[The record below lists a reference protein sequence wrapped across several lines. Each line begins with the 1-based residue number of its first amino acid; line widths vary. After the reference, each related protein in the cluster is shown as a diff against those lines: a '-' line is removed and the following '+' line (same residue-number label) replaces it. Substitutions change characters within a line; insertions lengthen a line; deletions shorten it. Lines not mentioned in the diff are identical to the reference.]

1 MPVARAPLR
10 TMSDDAP
17 PRRTLA
23 AACAPRRRRTRPAKG
38 RLLATEPPL
47 ADRLAKLETVES
59 PAELTARATVPEV
72 R

>member
-23 AACAPRRRRTRPAKG
+23 AALRAAAAPNGPAKG
-38 RLLATEPPL
+38 GLLATEPPL
-47 ADRLAKLETVES
+47 ADRLAKLEPVES